1 MKINANTIRPGMVLD
16 HQGRTWSVLKIQL
29 INPGKGGAFIQ
40 VEMRDI
46 ASGNKTNERWRTA
59 DTVERL
65 EVRERD
71 CQYLF
76 KDETG
81 CHFMDDETFD
91 QFLLPEE
98 AMGDQAPFLQD
109 GMKAAVSFIEGTPV
123 SAKLPQTVTLEVV
136 EADPVVKGQTA
147 AASYKPGLLENGVK
161 IMIPP
166 FVEAGTRVV
175 VNTEDST
182 YVERAKD

>member
-46 ASGNKTNERWRTA
+46 TSGNKTNERWRTA

-65 EVRERD
+65 DVRERD
-71 CQYLF
+71 CQFLF

-91 QFLLPEE
+91 QFQLPEE

-109 GMKAAVSFIEGTPV
+109 GMKAQVSFIEGTPV
-123 SAKLPQTVTLEVV
+123 SVKLPQTVVLEVV

-147 AASYKPGLLENGVK
+147 AASYKPGLLENGVR